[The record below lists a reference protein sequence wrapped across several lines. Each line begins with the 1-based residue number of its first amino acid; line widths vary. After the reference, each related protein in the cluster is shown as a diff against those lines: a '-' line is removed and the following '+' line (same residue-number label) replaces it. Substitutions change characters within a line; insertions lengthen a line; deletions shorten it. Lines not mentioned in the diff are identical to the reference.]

1 MLDIYK
7 KLDIEL
13 YVNPKTQKIIFPNN
27 TQIQS
32 KLNLYLDSIDFNTK
46 SPKIGNNQDEKLI
59 SSQLALALSGKHYTE
74 ALYHQHIKPNRFS

>member
-1 MLDIYK
+1 MIIENTAATLLSIAK

-46 SPKIGNNQDEKLI
+46 SPKIGNNQDEKLMLFNI
-59 SSQLALALSGKHYTE
+59 LLNLTAFQLW
-74 ALYHQHIKPNRFS
+74 R